1 MIDKT
6 LCQVLWGDNEINWE
20 MQPTTNNA
28 GGLLFI
34 WSDATFKME
43 KVKGNVYIYLEGIW
57 VDDGGKVN
65 IINIYSLWDINS
77 KRILWDG
84 IRQLRVIN
92 NGSLWCI
99 LGDFNFIQRSSERVG
114 RCLRIQNGGS
124 LKEYND
130 WIVDLEVEG
139 GFLNSKTTFR

>member
-65 IINIYSLWDINS
+65 IINIYSL
-77 KRILWDG
+77 
-84 IRQLRVIN
+84 
-92 NGSLWCI
+92 
-99 LGDFNFIQRSSERVG
+99 
-114 RCLRIQNGGS
+114 
-124 LKEYND
+124 
-130 WIVDLEVEG
+130 
-139 GFLNSKTTFR
+139 